1 MIEKKIKF
9 IIIIIAILLLGL
21 ASWAIFRGQKG
32 ASYDF
37 AVVKRGDVV
46 EEVSATGT
54 VKSAE
59 DINLR
64 FETSGT
70 VEQIYVSEGSQVK
83 QGIQLVKLATGKL
96 YSQFLQAQASYNEAK
111 AKLDKLLAGATTEEI
126 QVAERVVENARVVLE
141 DVKAKAENDLNEDY
155 DDAID
160 IFDNAY
166 FDADKAMKKLKTL
179 FGVDSLYEE
188 YRSDLSFRSTQVK
201 VETKNKKEEADSA
214 FENLKE
220 LVAAIR
226 NNSSHDNVDNSFDA
240 FLSYLRVIRD
250 ALDSAGN
257 LIDLVILH
265 SEYGQTQ
272 WDTDKDNIESGRTTI
287 NGAVS
292 DVISAQQAL
301 ATQKVTNQTNINSAE
316 NTLKKAEDDLA
327 KMKAVPREVD
337 IAVYKADVDKTKA
350 SMVEL
355 QQKLNDA
362 VLKAPIDATITKV
375 NVKIGE
381 TVVAGGEP
389 VISLIS
395 VNNFEIKVDVPEADI
410 GKVKSENPAQIVLD
424 AFPEKVWAGRVVEI
438 EPAETLIEGV
448 VYYRVTVIFDK
459 LDERIKSGM
468 SADLTIETNKKENVL
483 FIPYRAIVFKDG
495 KKIVRVSEGKEI
507 REAEVETGLKGNEGE
522 VEIVSGLNEGDQV
535 IVFIKSR

>member
-1 MIEKKIKF
+1 MITRKIKF
-9 IIIIIAILLLGL
+9 IIIIIAILILGIVG
-21 ASWAIFRGQKG
+21 WVIFGGGDKT
-32 ASYDF
+32 SYDF
-37 AVVKRGDVV
+37 AIVKRGNVV

-64 FETSGT
+64 FEIGGT
-70 VEQIYVSEGSQVK
+70 VEKIYVSEGSQVK
-83 QGIQLVKLATGKL
+83 QGAQLVKLDTGKL
-96 YSQFLQAQASYNEAK
+96 YSQFLQAQAGYNEAK

-155 DDAID
+155 DNAVD

-179 FGVDSLYEE
+179 FSVDSLYKE
-188 YRSDLSFRSTQVK
+188 YRSDLSFRSIQVK

-214 FENLKE
+214 FENLKA
-220 LVAAIR
+220 LVTAIR

-240 FLSYLRVIRD
+240 FLSYLRTIRD

-265 SEYGQTQ
+265 SEYSQTQ
-272 WDTDKDNIESGRTTI
+272 WDADKDNIESGRTTI
-287 NGAVS
+287 NSAVS
-292 DVISAQQAL
+292 DVLSAQQAL
-301 ATQKVTNQTNINSAE
+301 ATQKVANQTNINSAE

-327 KMKAVPREVD
+327 KIKAVPREVD
-337 IAVYKADVDKTKA
+337 IAVYKSDVDKTKA

-362 VLKAPIDATITKV
+362 ALKAPIDAVITKV

-381 TVVAGGEP
+381 TVTAGGDT
-389 VISLIS
+389 VVSLIGLS
-395 VNNFEIKVDVPEADI
+395 RFEIKVDVPESDI
-410 GKVKSENPAQIVLD
+410 GKIGAGNDSTIILD
-424 AFPEKVWAGRVVEI
+424 AFPGEIYLGNVAEI

-448 VYYRVTVIFDK
+448 VYYRVTVVFDK
-459 LDERIKSGM
+459 VDERIKSGM

-495 KKIVRVSEGKEI
+495 KKIVRVSEGKDV
-507 REAEVETGLKGNEGE
+507 REVEVEIGLRGSEGE
-522 VEIVSGLNEGDQV
+522 VEIVSGLNEGDKV
-535 IVFIKSR
+535 VVFIKSR

>member
-111 AKLDKLLAGATTEEI
+111 AKLDKLLVGATTEEI

-327 KMKAVPREVD
+327 KIKAVPREVD

-381 TVVAGGEP
+381 TVVAGGES

-448 VYYRVTVIFDK
+448 VYYRVTVVFDDV
-459 LDERIKSGM
+459 DERIKSGM

>member
-389 VISLIS
+389 VISLIGLS
-395 VNNFEIKVDVPEADI
+395 RFEIKVDVPESDI
-410 GKVKSENPAQIVLD
+410 GKVKMGNRATITLD
-424 AFPEKVWAGRVVEI
+424 AFPGEFWPGKVVEI

>member
-327 KMKAVPREVD
+327 KIKAAPREVD

>member
-111 AKLDKLLAGATTEEI
+111 AKLDKLLVGATTEEI

-327 KMKAVPREVD
+327 KIKAVPREVD

-381 TVVAGGEP
+381 TVVAGGES

-448 VYYRVTVIFDK
+448 VYYRVTVVFDEV
-459 LDERIKSGM
+459 DERIKSGM